1 MTVAES
7 CLDDAENRRTIDA
20 FRARLRTLLE
30 EGIDVSAVEAALKAA
45 GDRKAKDGEDFP
57 APAWMGF
64 FACIGFLRHAY
75 RCDALDSLRTSMVTN
90 PLHSWGIV
98 PIVRE
103 AQNEPTLE
111 FPKELDAPW
120 KVLQN
125 RFGITSPGG
134 NLTSNVYAN
143 VDTTGT
149 RRAVIGEVS

>member
-1 MTVAES
+1 MPFLTYFLHPSPISSSFHSSVA
-7 CLDDAENRRTIDA
+7 TINISHPNQLTP
-20 FRARLRTLLE
+20 F
-30 EGIDVSAVEAALKAA
+30 S
-45 GDRKAKDGEDFP
+45 
-57 APAWMGF
+57 
-64 FACIGFLRHAY
+64 
-75 RCDALDSLRTSMVTN
+75 
-90 PLHSWGIV
+90 SWGIV

-120 KVLQN
+120 KVLQK